1 MTTSLYL
8 QCALMFILGQAIDL
22 FLIKIPEY
30 RELFRKANEDFN
42 WNRYW
47 KSDWNVIIGTLIV
60 GAVLIVGADQILK
73 LKPAVLDYIKWVF
86 AGAGAI
92 GSAIIVSQWSKC
104 KKYIIDIIDKKT
116 NIADNK

>member
-8 QCALMFILGQAIDL
+8 QCAIMYILGQAVDL

-30 RELFRKANEDFN
+30 RELFRKANTEFS
-42 WNRYW
+42 WGKYW

-60 GAVLIVGADQILK
+60 GAILIVGADEILK
-73 LKPAVLDYIKWVF
+73 LKPAALNYIKYLF

-92 GSAIIVSQWSKC
+92 LSAIIVSQWSKC
-104 KKYIIDIIDKKT
+104 KKYIIDVIDKKT
-116 NIADNK
+116 NIADGK